1 MYSYYCSV
9 GMSYVLNPLIR
20 VCIIEEINKHYIL
33 YTRIDLKLWN
43 KLHGPM
49 HYKLGVTCLYN
60 AHEIYALLS

>member
-9 GMSYVLNPLIR
+9 GMSYVFNPLIR
-20 VCIIEEINKHYIL
+20 VCIIEEINIL

-60 AHEIYALLS
+60 GHEIYALLS